1 MSWIF
6 LHHKNFSSSRKSST
20 CLQDV
25 FARRLQDVFKVCLQR
40 RRLVNMSWKHH
51 EDVMKMSWK
60 TKKCFAEGSG
70 SQIITCSC
78 GIDGWWRW
86 HIGLACITTRF
97 QVVWKY
103 STKVLF
109 WKILTKTTVLK
120 LLQACNFIQ
129 KRVWHM
135 HFPLNFA
142 KFFSFFVTH
151 LWTTTSEKNKGEL
164 KRVWK

>member
-1 MSWIF
+1 MFAKKTSCKHVLKTSW
-6 LHHKNFSSSRKSST
+6 
-20 CLQDV
+20 
-25 FARRLQDVFKVCLQR
+25 RR
-40 RRLVNMSWKHH
+40 H
-51 EDVMKMSWK
+51 EDVLED
-60 TKKCFAEGSG
+60 KKCFAEGSG
-70 SQIITCSC
+70 SQIITCSS
-78 GIDGWWRW
+78 GIDGWWW
-86 HIGLACITTRF
+86 WYIGLASITTRF